1 MDREEFI
8 RIYNSIINPDPRAP
22 QTQWYILIE
31 EYCKDKGKTDQKI
44 IDGIKNI
51 IFTPMVETDYCIETM
66 LTHFRNKF
74 EITRVIDKDNRVLK
88 IF

>member
-1 MDREEFI
+1 MDKAEFI
-8 RIYNSIINPDPRAP
+8 NIYNSIINPDPYAP
-22 QTQWYILIE
+22 NTHWNILIE

-51 IFTPMVETDYCIETM
+51 IFTPMVKTDYCIEKM
-66 LTHFRNKF
+66 LEHFRNKF
-74 EITRVIDKDNRVLK
+74 EIVRVIDKDNKILK

>member
-8 RIYNSIINPDPRAP
+8 KIYNNIINPDPNLQQAH
-22 QTQWYILIE
+22 WNALIE

-74 EITRVIDKDNRVLK
+74 EIIRVIDKNNRVLK

>member
-8 RIYNSIINPDPRAP
+8 KIYNNIINPDPNLP
-22 QTQWYILIE
+22 QAHWNALIE
-31 EYCKDKGKTDQKI
+31 EYCKDKGKTDQRI

-51 IFTPMVETDYCIETM
+51 MFTPIVETDRCIETM

-74 EITRVIDKDNRVLK
+74 EVTRVIDKDNRVLK

>member
-8 RIYNSIINPDPRAP
+8 KIYNSIIDPDPNLP
-22 QTQWYILIE
+22 QTHWNVLIE
-31 EYCKDKGKTDQKI
+31 EYCKDKGKTDQRI

-51 IFTPMVETDYCIETM
+51 MFTPIVETDHCIETM

-74 EITRVIDKDNRVLK
+74 EVTRVIDKDNRVLK

>member
-8 RIYNSIINPDPRAP
+8 KIYNNIINPNPNLP
-22 QTQWYILIE
+22 QIHWNILIE

-51 IFTPMVETDYCIETM
+51 MFTPIVETDRCIETM

-74 EITRVIDKDNRVLK
+74 EVTRVIDKDNKVLK